1 MTANSGLVAIG
12 GDLLPESLIDA
23 YSRGV
28 FPWFNSDA
36 EPILWWS
43 PEPRAV
49 VPLVDSN
56 AKPWQ
61 GSATGGLHVSRRLQR
76 RLRAGHFEVTADRD
90 FAAVIQG
97 CAAPRKE
104 GDGTWITPAM
114 QRAYTTLHE
123 LGLAHSVEVWQEGE
137 LVGGVYGVSLG
148 RMFFAESMFSARPDA
163 SKAGLARLAEHLVTR
178 GFELLDCQIM
188 NRHLESLG
196 ATPMPRD
203 EFLARVRRNNRRATD
218 RGPWTLATP

>member
-12 GDLLPESLIDA
+12 GDLSPKSLIDA
-23 YSRGV
+23 YSQGI

-43 PEPRAV
+43 PDPRAV
-49 VPLVDSN
+49 VPLVD
-56 AKPWQ
+56 AGGEPWQ
-61 GSATGGLHVSRRLQR
+61 GSPTGEFHVSRRLRR
-76 RLRAGHFEVTADRD
+76 RLRAGHFEVTADRA
-90 FAAVIQG
+90 FNAVIQG

-104 GDGTWITPAM
+104 GEGTWITPAM
-114 QRAYTTLHE
+114 QRAYAKLHE

-148 RMFFAESMFSARPDA
+148 RMFFAESMFSARTDA
-163 SKAGLARLAEHLVTR
+163 SKAGLTRLAEHLVVR

-188 NRHLESLG
+188 NDHLRSLG
-196 ATPMPRD
+196 AIFMPRD
-203 EFLARVRRNNRRATD
+203 EFLARVRRNNEHPTD
-218 RGPWTLATP
+218 RGPWTLATS

>member
-12 GDLLPESLIDA
+12 GDLSPESLIDA
-23 YSRGV
+23 YSQGI

-43 PEPRAV
+43 PDPRAV
-49 VPLVDSN
+49 VPLVD
-56 AKPWQ
+56 ADGEPAQ
-61 GSATGGLHVSRRLQR
+61 GSPTGGLHVSRRLHR
-76 RLRAGHFEVTADRD
+76 RLRAGHFDVTADRA
-90 FAAVIQG
+90 FEAVIRG

-114 QRAYTTLHE
+114 QRAYAKLHE

-148 RMFFAESMFSARPDA
+148 RMFFAESMFSARTDA
-163 SKAGLARLAEHLVTR
+163 SKAGLARLAEHLVVR

-188 NRHLESLG
+188 NEHLRSLG
-196 ATPMPRD
+196 ATFMPRD
-203 EFLARVRRNNRRATD
+203 EFLARVRGNNERPTD
-218 RGPWTLATP
+218 RGPWTLATS